1 MNVLAPIIAERTAIR
16 LEQVDATLDLLDAGC
31 TIPFISRY
39 RKEATGN
46 LNEVQVAAIND
57 LYEKLKELQRR
68 KETMIKTIEAQDKL
82 TDDLRKRIDDCW
94 NATELEDIYMPFKP
108 RRRTRAQV
116 AREQDWSRWPP
127 SSVCNASLIR
137 SRQPGASSK
146 ATWPMPQLPSR
157 ALKTSLP
164 KT

>member
-1 MNVLAPIIAERTAIR
+1 MNILAPIIAERTAIR

-94 NATELEDIYMPFKP
+94 NATEPGGHLHALQAPSPHP
-108 RRRTRAQV
+108 R
-116 AREQDWSRWPP
+116 
-127 SSVCNASLIR
+127 
-137 SRQPGASSK
+137 PGGA
-146 ATWPMPQLPSR
+146 
-157 ALKTSLP
+157 
-164 KT
+164 